1 MFCCNS
7 HVGGAV
13 VTVDIMGDGEI
24 TTSALRA
31 QLALERG
38 VSLAA
43 LNIVLQSGRVCNDH
57 NIDGPSNFA
66 ICSHEGCCCSA

>member
-1 MFCCNS
+1 MLCCNS
-7 HVGGAV
+7 HVGGAA

-38 VSLAA
+38 VSPATLNNLCSLTPAA
-43 LNIVLQSGRVCNDH
+43 MPRR
-57 NIDGPSNFA
+57 
-66 ICSHEGCCCSA
+66 